1 MTEKSGFLGLGA
13 TGGVAAGAATLAVL
27 VGVLY
32 GMGVLAPAEDP
43 ATEPTE
49 AAAQAPAQPEP
60 APTTAEPSVQ
70 EPDPEPAAVTEEPV
84 EDAPTTASTE
94 DPVTA
99 DPEVQEETESAAAE
113 IDADATTD
121 PEANAMSDP
130 AEETTTEPASTEE
143 QVAEAAEETTEPQAE
158 TPLSAPRFDVVRAAP
173 DGTTVI
179 AGQAEPGSSVQILV
193 DGEVADTQPAN
204 SQGEFASLLILPP
217 STQARVV
224 TLLST
229 QGPREALS
237 AEEIIIAPSPTP
249 EVAASE
255 PEPTPEPEQD
265 APEVAADADDA
276 PQAEPDTATE
286 APTQTA
292 SAEPAITQAETSEPA
307 QEMPQ
312 EATTTQEDE
321 PAEPAA
327 VAVLRADEEGVELV
341 QPATPAPD
349 VTPEQVTLDTIGYS
363 PDGDVLLSGRAQA
376 DTLIRVYLDNA
387 AVSDV
392 TARTDGGWRARLD
405 GIDPGV
411 YTLRL
416 DALSEDGAVLSRL
429 ETPFKRESPE
439 ALASAQPEVE
449 APAEPAPISQVTV
462 QAGDTLWAISRERY
476 GDGLLY
482 VRVFEAN
489 RDAIRN
495 PDLIYPGQ
503 IFTIPE

>member
-1 MTEKSGFLGLGA
+1 MTEKSGLLGLGA
-13 TGGVAAGAATLAVL
+13 AGGVAAGVATLAVL
-27 VGVLY
+27 AGVLY

-43 ATEPTE
+43 APEPTE
-49 AAAQAPAQPEP
+49 AAAQDPAQTDP
-60 APTTAEPSVQ
+60 ATQTAEPTVPEQ
-70 EPDPEPAAVTEEPV
+70 DPEPAAVTEEQV
-84 EDAPTTASTE
+84 ESAPTTASRE
-94 DPVTA
+94 DPATTA
-99 DPEVQEETESAAAE
+99 PEAQEETESAAVE
-113 IDADATTD
+113 TDVDASTEPVA
-121 PEANAMSDP
+121 
-130 AEETTTEPASTEE
+130 ETTTAPASTEE
-143 QVAEAAEETTEPQAE
+143 QAADAADEPTKPQAE
-158 TPLSAPRFDVVRAAP
+158 TPLSAPRFDVVRAAS

-217 STQARVV
+217 STQARVL

-237 AEEIIIAPSPTP
+237 AEEIIIAPSPAP
-249 EVAASE
+249 QMAASE
-255 PEPTPEPEQD
+255 PEPTPDPEPD
-265 APEVAADADDA
+265 APAVVAEADEAAQVDPDA
-276 PQAEPDTATE
+276 ETE
-286 APTQTA
+286 GTTQTA
-292 SAEPAITQAETSEPA
+292 RAEPAIPQTDPSDPA
-307 QEMPQ
+307 QE
-312 EATTTQEDE
+312 TTPDAAASQSD
-321 PAEPAA
+321 EPAA

-341 QPATPAPD
+341 QPATPASD
-349 VTPEQVTLDTIGYS
+349 VAPEQVTLDTIGYS

-376 DTLIRVYLDNA
+376 DTLIRIYLDNSA
-387 AVSDV
+387 LSDV
-392 TARTDGGWRARLD
+392 TARPDGGWRARLD

-462 QAGDTLWAISRERY
+462 QAGDTLWAISRDRY